1 MKVNNDS
8 NKINAGVGANEYNAL
23 LTSSEGLFDKRDGF
37 FDKIKRAIANKKE
50 ERLKKKFS
58 DDFLQNSGR

>member
-8 NKINAGVGANEYNAL
+8 NKINAGVGVNEYNAF

-50 ERLKKKFS
+50 EKLKKKFS